1 MRSELF
7 RIPIELGGVPL
18 LGFGVLLALW
28 LVSFSVVLA
37 RHAKQHGV
45 DADFWGYAQPAAVG
59 ALILAFVPRFAPE
72 GVPIRGYGV
81 MLLVAISVGVAMA
94 VHRARRHSIA
104 PDTILSLVFW
114 LFVAGILGARA
125 FFVIE
130 YWEERFA
137 GQPLATTVIDVLKF
151 TEGGLVVYGSVIG
164 GLIAFLVFVRRHGLP
179 MRGLADILAPCF
191 LVGLAIG
198 RIGCLLNG
206 CCYGGPCELPWAI
219 TFPVESPPFMDQL
232 VSGELHGAELIA
244 RPVDP
249 NEESVFVHG
258 PTGERVAAID
268 GVRANSP
275 TAVAEVFASAYSRD
289 HGVTLRLEDG
299 SRIKVPA
306 ADRTRSLPVH
316 PTQIYSTINAALT
329 AWLLWSWFPHR
340 RRDGEVALL
349 MFTLYPVSRFLLEMI
364 RTDEASIFGTG
375 LSISQNVSL
384 IVLFLAV
391 AGWVWLL
398 RTPPG
403 RQLQEV
409 PPSPPQMPRT
419 AAASVA

>member
-18 LGFGVLLALW
+18 LGFGVLLGLW
-28 LVSFSVVLA
+28 LVGCAVVLA
-37 RHAKQHGV
+37 RHARRHGT

-81 MLLVAISVGVAMA
+81 MLLIAILAGVTMA
-94 VHRARRHSIA
+94 VHRARRHGIT

-114 LFVAGILGARA
+114 LFVAGIAGARA

-130 YWEERFA
+130 YWEQRFA
-137 GQPLATTVIDVLKF
+137 GQPLATTLIDVLRF

-164 GLIAFLVFVRRHGLP
+164 GLIAFLIFVKRHRLP
-179 MRGLADILAPCF
+179 MLGLADILAPCF

-206 CCYGGPCELPWAI
+206 CCYGGPCDLPWAI

-232 VSGELHGAELIA
+232 VSGELHDAGLV
-244 RPVDP
+244 R
-249 NEESVFVHG
+249 ESSGPEGRAVFTHG
-258 PTGERVAAID
+258 PTGQRVEAID
-268 GVRANSP
+268 GVRANSSV
-275 TAVAEVFASAYSRD
+275 AVSEVFASAYTRS

-299 SRIKVPA
+299 SRVEVPPT
-306 ADRTRSLPVH
+306 DRARSLPVH
-316 PTQIYSTINAALT
+316 PTQLYSTINAALT
-329 AWLLWSWFPHR
+329 AWFLWNWFPHR

-384 IVLFLAV
+384 IVLALAV
-391 AGWVWLL
+391 AGWFWLL

-403 RQLQEV
+403 RKLVEV
-409 PPSPPQMPRT
+409 PPPPSQTVRT
-419 AAASVA
+419 AAASAA